1 MSPRPRARDR
11 EPTSPRLAYEQE
23 LLRGEAVEVIADL
36 LDSHDISQRQL
47 AERLGVGEARV
58 SRILSG
64 RENATLATIAELGD
78 ALGVRFAL
86 VAIPYED
93 RTGTPAAEDPPPPD
107 WLDRQRR
114 RIAATRQAH
123 GVPSRPG
130 GRRSPQR
137 SEKNSARSKTS
148 TSSR

>member
-11 EPTSPRLAYEQE
+11 EPTSPRLAYEEE

-36 LDSHDISQRQL
+36 LEDHGISQRRL

-64 RENATLATIAELGD
+64 RENATLGTIAELGD

-86 VAIPYED
+86 VPIPYED
-93 RTGTPAAEDPPPPD
+93 RAGTQAADDPPPPE
-107 WLDRQRR
+107 WLDRRR
-114 RIAATRQAH
+114 RRVAGTERAG
-123 GVPSRPG
+123 GVPPRPT
-130 GRRSPQR
+130 RTDLEAEQAPR
-137 SEKNSARSKTS
+137 
-148 TSSR
+148 